1 MGRSNHYYEQAYECL
16 RLSNRAVD
24 PETKARLLKSAE
36 DNAAM
41 GKALDRAEGKQ
52 VEPTEA
58 SPDIGAVSAM
68 ALVLLLGA
76 ATMTLI
82 RERDVRM
89 RTMPQP
95 YSIRRV

>member
-1 MGRSNHYYEQAYECL
+1 MGRSDHYYEQAYECL

-36 DNAAM
+36 DNAMM
-41 GKALDRAEGKQ
+41 GKALDQNDGKPI
-52 VEPTEA
+52 ESTDA
-58 SPDIGAVSAM
+58 SPDIGAISAM

-82 RERDVRM
+82 
-89 RTMPQP
+89 P
-95 YSIRRV
+95 Y